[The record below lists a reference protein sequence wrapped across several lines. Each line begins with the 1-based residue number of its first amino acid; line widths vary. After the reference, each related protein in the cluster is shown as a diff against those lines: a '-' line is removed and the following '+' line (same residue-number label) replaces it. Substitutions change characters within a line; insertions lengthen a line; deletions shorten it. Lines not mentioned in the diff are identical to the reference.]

1 VTRKKVLIIIGVV
14 AVLGALAFVNL
25 KYARTKATVV
35 NAEKVQKRDL
45 EAVVSASGT
54 IEPKRS
60 VNISADTMGRV
71 VNLAVNEGERVTK
84 GQFLL
89 QIDPRN
95 LRAAVDQGEASLAA
109 AKSTLD
115 QTRSQVESAKVALQL
130 ANDNLKRQ
138 KDLWSHGLATKQA
151 YDQAVSDQQ
160 MRQADFQQAQQS
172 VATQEKRINQEI
184 AGLDSAK
191 YNLSKVRIESP
202 IDGII
207 TRRNIEEGETVVIGT
222 MNNAGTVLMTIADMS
237 VIEAQIEVD
246 ETDIPALAI
255 GQPAKVTIDALPDQ
269 TFPGHVTEIGNS
281 PIQQAGATSS
291 TQQATNF
298 LVKVTL
304 DHEIPD
310 VRPGF
315 SCTADITTATR
326 KDALAVPIQAMAT
339 RELVFDKDG
348 KVVRQPTDGGR
359 RPNATSTTGTVDA
372 AELPKGETR
381 KETDGVFV
389 VHGDV
394 AEFVP
399 VKTGIAADKY
409 FEVLSG
415 LKEGDMVV
423 TGPFSNVRNL
433 KDQGKVKIEATPT
446 VPR

>member
-1 VTRKKVLIIIGVV
+1 MTRKKVFIIIGVV
-14 AVLGALAFVNL
+14 VVLGALAFVNL
-25 KYARTKATVV
+25 RYARTSATVV
-35 NAEKVQKRDL
+35 NVEKVEKRNL

-89 QIDPRN
+89 QVDPRN
-95 LRAAVDQGEASLAA
+95 LKSAVDRGEAGLAA
-109 AKSTLD
+109 ARSTL
-115 QTRSQVESAKVALQL
+115 QQMQSQVESAKVGLDL
-130 ANDNLKRQ
+130 ANETLRRQ
-138 KDLWSHGLATKQA
+138 KDQYTHGLIAKDA
-151 YDQAVSDQQ
+151 YDKAVADQQ
-160 MRQADFQQAQQS
+160 LRQSDLLQAQQAM
-172 VATQEKRINQEI
+172 ATQEKRINQEL
-184 AGLDSAK
+184 ANVESAK
-191 YNLSKVRIESP
+191 YDLSKVRIQSP

-246 ETDIPALAI
+246 ETDIPALAL
-255 GQPAKVTIDALPDQ
+255 GQPAKVSIDALPDQ

-281 PIQQAGATSS
+281 PIQQTGTSAS
-291 TQQATNF
+291 QQATNF

-304 DHEIPD
+304 DNQIPE

-339 RELVFDKDG
+339 RELVYDKEG
-348 KVVRQPTDGGR
+348 KVVRPPANPGR
-359 RPNATSTTGTVDA
+359 RPRATATAGA
-372 AELPKGETR
+372 ADSLPDGESR
-381 KETDGVFV
+381 KDTDGVFV
-389 VHGDV
+389 VRGDV
-394 AEFVP
+394 AEFMP

-415 LKEGDMVV
+415 LKEGDLVV

-433 KDQGKVKIEATPT
+433 KDQGKVKVEATPT
-446 VPR
+446 VSR

>member
-1 VTRKKVLIIIGVV
+1 VTRKKVFIIIGVLV
-14 AVLGALAFVNL
+14 VLGALAFVNL
-25 KYARTKATVV
+25 KYRRANATVV
-35 NAEKVQKRDL
+35 NAEKVEKRNL
-45 EAVVSASGT
+45 EAIVSASGT

-89 QIDPRN
+89 QVDPRN
-95 LRAAVDQGEASLAA
+95 LRAAVNQGEASLAA
-109 AKSTLD
+109 AKSTLE
-115 QTRSQVESAKVALQL
+115 QTRSQVESAKLALDL

-138 KDLWSHGLATKQA
+138 KDLWDHGLATKQA
-151 YDQAVSDQQ
+151 YDQAVNDQQ
-160 MRQADFQQAQQS
+160 MRQAALQQARQS
-172 VATQEKRINQEI
+172 VATQEKRINQEL

-246 ETDIPALAI
+246 ETDMPALAI

-269 TFPGHVTEIGNS
+269 KFPGHVTEIGNS
-281 PIQQAGATSS
+281 PIQQAGASSS

-304 DHEIPD
+304 DQQVPD

-326 KDALAVPIQAMAT
+326 QDALAVPIQAMAT

-348 KVVRQPTDGGR
+348 TIVREPANPGR
-359 RPNATSTTGTVDA
+359 RPRAAATADA
-372 AELPKGETR
+372 AELPKGQTR
-381 KETDGVFV
+381 KDTDGVFV
-389 VHGDV
+389 VHGDI

-415 LKEGDMVV
+415 LKEGDLVI

-433 KDQGKVKIEATPT
+433 KDQGRVKIEAAPT
-446 VPR
+446 VAR

>member
-1 VTRKKVLIIIGVV
+1 MTRKKVFIVIGVLV
-14 AVLGALAFVNL
+14 VLGALAFVNL
-25 KYARTKATVV
+25 KYRRSNATVV
-35 NAEKVQKRDL
+35 NAEKVQKRNL

-89 QIDPRN
+89 QVDPRN
-95 LRAAVDQGEASLAA
+95 LRAAVNQGEASLAA
-109 AKSTLD
+109 AKSTLE
-115 QTRSQVESAKVALQL
+115 QTRSQVESAKLALDL

-138 KDLWSHGLATKQA
+138 KDLWDHGLATKQA
-151 YDQAVSDQQ
+151 YDQAVNDQQ
-160 MRQADFQQAQQS
+160 MRQAALQQARQS
-172 VATQEKRINQEI
+172 VATQEKRINQEL

-246 ETDIPALAI
+246 ETDMPALAI

-281 PIQQAGATSS
+281 PIQQAGASSS

-304 DHEIPD
+304 DQQVPD

-326 KDALAVPIQAMAT
+326 QEALAVPIQAMAT

-348 KVVRQPTDGGR
+348 KVVREPANPGP
-359 RPNATSTTGTVDA
+359 RPRAAATGDA
-372 AELPKGETR
+372 APLPKGQTR
-381 KETDGVFV
+381 KDTDGVFV
-389 VHGDV
+389 VHDDV

-415 LKEGDMVV
+415 LKEGDLVI

-433 KDQGKVKIEATPT
+433 KDQGRVKIEAAPT
-446 VPR
+446 VAR

>member
-1 VTRKKVLIIIGVV
+1 MTRKKVFIIIGVV
-14 AVLGALAFVNL
+14 VVLGALAFVNL
-25 KYARTKATVV
+25 KYARTSATVV
-35 NAEKVQKRDL
+35 NAEKVQKRNL

-89 QIDPRN
+89 QVDPRN
-95 LRAAVDQGEASLAA
+95 LRAAVNQGEASLAA

-115 QTRSQVESAKVALQL
+115 QTRSQVESARIALQL

-138 KDLWSHGLATKQA
+138 KDLWDHGLATKQA
-151 YDQAVSDQQ
+151 YDQAVNDQQ
-160 MRQADFQQAQQS
+160 MRQSALQQAQQS
-172 VATQEKRINQEI
+172 VATQEKRINQEL

-255 GQPAKVTIDALPDQ
+255 GQPAKVTIDAIPDK
-269 TFPGHVTEIGNS
+269 TFPGRVTEIGNS

-304 DHEIPD
+304 DHQIPE

-339 RELVFDKDG
+339 RELVYDKAG
-348 KVVRQPTDGGR
+348 KVVRAPVERGQ
-359 RPNATSTTGTVDA
+359 RPRAAAKADA
-372 AELPKGETR
+372 ADALPDGETR
-381 KETDGVFV
+381 KDTDGVFV

-415 LKEGDMVV
+415 LKEGDLVV

-446 VPR
+446 VAR